1 MRNSYR
7 QQPSAHLIKVYK
19 TGAKGLRFFYLMI
32 PKGFEIFSPVYS
44 LTVALSE
51 KKLWCE
57 VVWSAQ

>member
-44 LTVALSE
+44 LTVALS
-51 KKLWCE
+51 
-57 VVWSAQ
+57 